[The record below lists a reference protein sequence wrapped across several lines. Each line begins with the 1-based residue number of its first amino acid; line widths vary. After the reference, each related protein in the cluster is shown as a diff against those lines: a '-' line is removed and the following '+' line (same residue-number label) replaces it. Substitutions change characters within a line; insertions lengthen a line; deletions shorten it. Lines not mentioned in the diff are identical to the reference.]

1 MIETKKARVLAV
13 TSGKG
18 GVGKSNIS
26 TNLAI
31 ALARAGHRVCVFDA
45 DTGLAN
51 VNVLLDLRPDLTL
64 EHLLHGDADIDDI
77 VINAPG
83 GIDIVPAA
91 SGIATLTKLDMAEQ
105 ARLLDAL
112 HILESRY
119 DFLVVDTA
127 AGIGSTV
134 TLFLHSVQHCL
145 LIVTPEPTSLTDAF
159 ALLKVLHRQRCDTT
173 VHVLTNMVD
182 SYRTSID
189 VYKRLANASERYL
202 GRRPEYIGYIPDDDC
217 LRKSVQQQKPVM
229 TGWPGAPSSQSF
241 VALGR
246 SLGELL
252 EKKHRPGRF
261 TRFWEALLARKH
273 ERPLLSDKKAP
284 PASTSAHASARQKP
298 QKENVAGSARFSKP
312 AVMRLQQGML
322 RLIRSRTLPR
332 AAMIGLLGS
341 LLRAVRQ
348 QYPDISDDELDVLH
362 RQQEKKRDG
371 APDRT

>member
-1 MIETKKARVLAV
+1 MTETKKARVLAV

-51 VNVLLDLRPDLTL
+51 VNVLLNLRPDLTL
-64 EHLLHGDADIDDI
+64 EHLLNGDADIDDI
-77 VINAPG
+77 VIKAPG
-83 GIDIVPAA
+83 DIDIVPAA
-91 SGIATLTKLDMAEQ
+91 SGIAALTQLDMAEQ

-112 HILESRY
+112 HTLESRY

-189 VYKRLANASERYL
+189 VYKRLANACERYL
-202 GRRPEYIGYIPDDDC
+202 GTRPEYIGYIPADDC
-217 LRKSVQQQKPVM
+217 LRKAVQQQKPVM

-246 SLGELL
+246 SLGDLL
-252 EKKHRPGRF
+252 ERKHRPGRF
-261 TRFWEALLARKH
+261 TRFWEALLARH
-273 ERPLLSDKKAP
+273 RDRPPVSGKGAALANP
-284 PASTSAHASARQKP
+284 PATRGGVRNATGTKA
-298 QKENVAGSARFSKP
+298 AGSPRFSRP
-312 AVMRLQQGML
+312 AIMRLQQGMV

-332 AAMIGLLGS
+332 GAMLGLLGS
-341 LLRAVRQ
+341 LIRAVRQ
-348 QYPDISDDELDVLH
+348 QYPDIRDDELLSLH
-362 RQQEKKRDG
+362 QQPEKSRKR
-371 APDRT
+371 

>member
-1 MIETKKARVLAV
+1 MTTQQQRARVLAV

-18 GVGKSNIS
+18 GVGKSNVS

-64 EHLLHGDADIDDI
+64 EHLLNGDADIDDI
-77 VINAPG
+77 VVRAPG

-91 SGIATLTKLDMAEQ
+91 SGIAALTRLDMAEQ

-112 HILESRY
+112 HTLESRY

-182 SYRTSID
+182 GYRSSID
-189 VYKRLANASERYL
+189 VYKRLANACERYL
-202 GRRPEYIGYIPDDDC
+202 GTRPEYIGYIPADKY
-217 LRKSVQQQKPVM
+217 LRKAVQQQKPVI
-229 TGWPGAPSSQSF
+229 TQWPGAPSSQSF
-241 VALGR
+241 MALGR

-252 EKKHRPGRF
+252 QRKHRPGRF
-261 TRFWEALLARKH
+261 TRFWETLLERRR
-273 ERPLLSDKKAP
+273 ERPL
-284 PASTSAHASARQKP
+284 ASGK
-298 QKENVAGSARFSKP
+298 G
-312 AVMRLQQGML
+312 
-322 RLIRSRTLPR
+322 
-332 AAMIGLLGS
+332 AAL
-341 LLRAVRQ
+341 
-348 QYPDISDDELDVLH
+348 
-362 RQQEKKRDG
+362 
-371 APDRT
+371 T